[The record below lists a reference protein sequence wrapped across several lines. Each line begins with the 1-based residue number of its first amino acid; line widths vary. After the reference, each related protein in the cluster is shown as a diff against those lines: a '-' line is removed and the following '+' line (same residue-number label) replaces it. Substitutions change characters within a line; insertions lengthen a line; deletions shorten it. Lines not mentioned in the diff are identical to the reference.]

1 MEDPDDLLRE
11 LRERPPSADLN
22 PAFLLAD
29 SRPLFARLGE
39 GSVSELVAAAYRD
52 AAWIW
57 GPRAAYLG
65 ACNGDRPEFYEIFE
79 SFAEAARCPQRMHVR
94 AEPTEAER
102 DFLAEADL
110 IVLGGGDPLQGLRA
124 FESAGLVEVLRESFT
139 RGAVL
144 VGVSAGA
151 TLLGLGTRDAAE
163 RFAPTLGLVPLVIET
178 GPDAAERLAASV
190 QQAPIPRG
198 VAIPAGGAAAFHP
211 DGSLE
216 PLASTLEEIV
226 SEEDG
231 GLRRAHLLPSA
242 AGGGDERPVH

>member
-1 MEDPDDLLRE
+1 MAGDLDERIDGRPDLTPEERRALRVLLRD
-11 LRERPPSADLN
+11 ER
-22 PAFLLAD
+22 
-29 SRPLFARLGE
+29 RARLAWR
-39 GSVSELVAAAYRD
+39 VARR
-52 AAWIW
+52 I
-57 GPRAAYLG
+57 
-65 ACNGDRPEFYEIFE
+65 
-79 SFAEAARCPQRMHVR
+79 
-94 AEPTEAER
+94 
-102 DFLAEADL
+102 
-110 IVLGGGDPLQGLRA
+110 
-124 FESAGLVEVLRESFT
+124 
-139 RGAVL
+139 AVA

-226 SEEDG
+226 SEEGG
-231 GLRRAHLLPSA
+231 GLRRAHLLPPTE
-242 AGGGDERPVH
+242 GGGDERPVH

>member
-1 MEDPDDLLRE
+1 MAASQRVYIHDTITAADTNTFLA
-11 LRERPPSADLN
+11 RERLDTVPGLD
-22 PAFLLAD
+22 
-29 SRPLFARLGE
+29 
-39 GSVSELVAAAYRD
+39 AAAALLEAR
-52 AAWIW
+52 W
-57 GPRAAYLG
+57 GPVDDIGHIDLYGCFPSIVHYTAA
-65 ACNGDRPEFYEIFE
+65 
-79 SFAEAARCPQRMHVR
+79 
-94 AEPTEAER
+94 
-102 DFLAEADL
+102 
-110 IVLGGGDPLQGLRA
+110 
-124 FESAGLVEVLRESFT
+124 
-139 RGAVL
+139 
-144 VGVSAGA
+144 
-151 TLLGLGTRDAAE
+151 
-163 RFAPTLGLVPLVIET
+163 TLGLVPLVIET